1 MCGADRFYTSLAVK
15 EVCRHALEKHHIE
28 RKSKGGSNA
37 DKNLLLVHLHCHDQ
51 LHRVELMAQEKVLVV
66 H

>member
-1 MCGADRFYTSLAVK
+1 MAVK